1 MSHESES
8 TLKSTEPERPQ
19 SKLVSILKWLFFAE
33 LGLLVVLNLFIHN
46 HHPHFAL
53 EKFTGF
59 WAVFGLAA
67 SLVLGKVAKGLAHT
81 VLGKDESF
89 YDA

>member
-1 MSHESES
+1 MNHESES
-8 TLKSTEPERPQ
+8 TLKSSMPGGPP
-19 SKLVSILKWLFFAE
+19 SKLVSTLKWLFFGE
-33 LGLLVVLNLFIHN
+33 LGLLIVQNHFIQN

-53 EKFTGF
+53 EKFPGF
-59 WAVFGLAA
+59 WAFFGLAVA
-67 SLVLGKVAKGLAHT
+67 LVLGRVAKGLAHT